1 MKRAWLAVPLLLFI
15 GLAVVL
21 YRGLYLDPSELPS
34 ALIGKPFPA
43 FDLPALEDGRPLNR
57 NALLGQ
63 PALVNVWGTWC
74 VACRDEHPIL
84 ARLAGQG
91 VIIHGIN
98 YKDDTTAAN
107 RWLRQLHNPYQV
119 NVSDPQGTLGLDLG
133 VYGAPET
140 FLIDAQGVIRY
151 KHVGIVSDEVW
162 RDEIAPRYQALRE
175 EGRP

>member
-74 VACRDEHPIL
+74 VACRDEHPTL
-84 ARLAGQG
+84 ARLAEQG

-98 YKDDTTAAN
+98 YKDDTPAAN